1 MPIIG
6 SILKK
11 GIKLRETL
19 EQDYTSPY
27 DLQKKELSKLL
38 ISARNT
44 MFGREYDFM
53 SILENKVQELTR
65 KHEELPKDI
74 RWHMIGHLQRNKVK
88 YIAPF
93 VHLIHAVDS
102 LRLLVEINKQAEKNE
117 RVINCLLQVYIAK
130 EESKFGLDEKEL
142 EELLNSDQFAELN
155 NIKVVGLMGMAT
167 NTDNEEVVRKE
178 FKSLKALFEELKN
191 KYNSDKNE
199 LKELSMGMTGD
210 YKIALEEGSTMI
222 RVGSAI
228 FGSRNYQ

>member
-1 MPIIG
+1 
-6 SILKK
+6 
-11 GIKLRETL
+11 
-19 EQDYTSPY
+19 
-27 DLQKKELSKLL
+27 
-38 ISARNT
+38 
-44 MFGREYDFM
+44 M
-53 SILENKVQELTR
+53 SIAENISKFNEEIAPFNAQLIAVSKTKPNEDLLQAYEANQRDLGENKVQELTS

-102 LRLLVEINKQAEKNE
+102 ARLLVEINKQAEKND

-130 EESKFGLDEKEL
+130 EESKFGLDENEL
-142 EELLNSDQFAELN
+142 EELLNSDQFAELQ
-155 NIKVVGLMGMAT
+155 NIKIVGLMGMAT
-167 NTDNEEVVRKE
+167 NTDNEDVIRKE
-178 FKSLKALFEELKN
+178 FKGLKALFEELKG
-191 KYNSDKNE
+191 KYNSEKVE
-199 LKELSMGMTGD
+199 MKELSMGMTSD